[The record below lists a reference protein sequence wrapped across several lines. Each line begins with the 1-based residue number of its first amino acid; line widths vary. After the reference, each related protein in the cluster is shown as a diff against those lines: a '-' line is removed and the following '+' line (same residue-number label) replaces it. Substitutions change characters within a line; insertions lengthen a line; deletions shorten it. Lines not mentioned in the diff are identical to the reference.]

1 MRMLMST
8 LLLVLL
14 TVHLTAQAREP
25 MTDPDDLVAVELATV
40 GVDPFSGAP
49 LVLLRE
55 PGSGD
60 VVPISIGP
68 EEARA
73 ILRAIESV
81 ETPRPMTHDT
91 AIAMIDAMG
100 GTLHRIM
107 VDALIDNTYHGVLD
121 IRLEDDPDTPV
132 YVDTRP
138 SDALALAVRTG
149 AGILVAPE
157 VLQATR
163 GREFEGLGD
172 DQSVT
177 ALGIN
182 VGVLT
187 DQIRSDLGFPD
198 EPGLVVNRAV
208 GEAQDKGIEPGSM
221 ILSVNG
227 EVPETPL
234 EFLELVQATPQDE
247 NAVIRFWFDGTEQEI
262 ELDTD
267 VPEGERRS
275 PPPGEAGP
283 RV

>member
-1 MRMLMST
+1 MPIRLATLAM
-8 LLLVLL
+8 LLLAALS
-14 TVHLTAQAREP
+14 TAHAREP
-25 MTDPDDLVAVELATV
+25 MEDPDNLVAVELATV
-40 GVDPFSGAP
+40 GMDPFTGSP

-73 ILRAIESV
+73 ILRAIESI

-91 AIAMIDAMG
+91 TVALLDAMG
-100 GTLHRIM
+100 YQLHRIM

-121 IRLEDDPDTPV
+121 IRHPDDPDSPV

-138 SDALALAVRTG
+138 SDGLALAVRTG
-149 AGILVAPE
+149 AGILVAPD
-157 VLQATR
+157 VLQSMR

-172 DQSVT
+172 EQSVT

-182 VGVLT
+182 VSLLT
-187 DQIRSDLGFPD
+187 EQIREDLGLPD
-198 EPGLVVNRAV
+198 GPGLVVNRAV
-208 GEAQDKGIEPGSM
+208 GEAQDKGLEPGAM

-234 EFLELVQATPQDE
+234 EFLALVQATPEAED
-247 NAVIRFWFDGTEQEI
+247 AVIRYWFAGEEQEI

-267 VPEGERRS
+267 VPDAGRRDT
-275 PPPGEAGP
+275 PPDELGP

>member
-1 MRMLMST
+1 MPIRLVTLIM
-8 LLLVLL
+8 LLLAALS
-14 TVHLTAQAREP
+14 TAQAREP
-25 MTDPDDLVAVELATV
+25 MEDPDNLVAVELATV
-40 GVDPFSGAP
+40 GIDPFTGSP

-73 ILRAIESV
+73 ILRAIESI

-91 AIAMIDAMG
+91 TVALIDALG
-100 GTLHRIM
+100 YRLHRIM

-121 IRLEDDPDTPV
+121 LRHPDDPDAPV

-138 SDALALAVRTG
+138 SDGLALAVRTG
-149 AGILVAPE
+149 AGILVAE
-157 VLQATR
+157 DVLQSMR

-172 DQSVT
+172 EQSVT

-182 VGVLT
+182 VGPLT
-187 DQIRSDLGFPD
+187 DQIRQDLGFPD
-198 EPGLVVNRAV
+198 EAGLVVNRAV
-208 GEAQDKGIEPGSM
+208 GEARDKGVEPGSM

-227 EVPETPL
+227 EAPETPL
-234 EFLELVQATPQDE
+234 EFLELIQATPEDQD
-247 NAVIRFWFDGTEQEI
+247 AAIRYWYDGETHDI
-262 ELDTD
+262 MLNTD
-267 VPEGERRS
+267 VPDAERPRAPSGE
-275 PPPGEAGP
+275 PGP